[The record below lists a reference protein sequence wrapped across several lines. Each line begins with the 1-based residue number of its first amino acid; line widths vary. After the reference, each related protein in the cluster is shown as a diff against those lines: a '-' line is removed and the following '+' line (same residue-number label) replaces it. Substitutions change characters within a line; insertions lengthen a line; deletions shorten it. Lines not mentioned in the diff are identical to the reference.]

1 MGSLPY
7 LEWKLPSKNSEVNR
21 KEQFKRTIDFIIFKL
36 FSIDLLRL
44 IQTKA
49 ILSKQFSIAPSEI
62 DAMKFWEYEYFMKE
76 LNNLVEE
83 ENKQNEKQKEQ
94 YNMEALMKHQQS
106 QQSKIMR
113 NSQPKIPNIPS
124 QISIKH

>member
-7 LEWKLPSKNSEVNR
+7 LEWKLPSRNSEANNKNSFEYITF
-21 KEQFKRTIDFIIFKL
+21 QL

-113 NSQPKIPNIPS
+113 NSQPKMPNIPS
-124 QISIKH
+124 SITIKQ

>member
-7 LEWKLPSKNSEVNR
+7 LEWKLPSKNLEVNR

-94 YNMEALMKHQQS
+94 YNMETLMKHQQS

-113 NSQPKIPNIPS
+113 NSQPKMPNIPH
-124 QISIKH
+124 SITIKQ

>member
-7 LEWKLPSKNSEVNR
+7 LEWKLPSKNSEANN
-21 KEQFKRTIDFIIFKL
+21 KNSFEYITFQL

-94 YNMEALMKHQQS
+94 YNMETLMKHQQT

-113 NSQPKIPNIPS
+113 NSQPKMPSIPS

>member
-7 LEWKLPSKNSEVNR
+7 LEWKLPSKNSEANN
-21 KEQFKRTIDFIIFKL
+21 KNSFEYITFQL

-94 YNMEALMKHQQS
+94 YNMETLMKHQQS

-113 NSQPKIPNIPS
+113 NSQPKMPSIPS
-124 QISIKH
+124 SITIKQ

>member
-7 LEWKLPSKNSEVNR
+7 LEWKLPSKNSEANN
-21 KEQFKRTIDFIIFKL
+21 KNSFEYITFQL

-113 NSQPKIPNIPS
+113 NSQPKMPNIPH
-124 QISIKH
+124 SITIKQ

>member
-7 LEWKLPSKNSEVNR
+7 LEWKLPSRNSEANNKNSFEYITF
-21 KEQFKRTIDFIIFKL
+21 QL

-124 QISIKH
+124 SITIKQ

>member
-7 LEWKLPSKNSEVNR
+7 LEWKLPSKNLEANNKNSFEYITF
-21 KEQFKRTIDFIIFKL
+21 QL

-124 QISIKH
+124 SITIKQ

>member
-7 LEWKLPSKNSEVNR
+7 LEWKLPSKNSEVNN
-21 KEQFKRTIDFIIFKL
+21 KNSFEYITFQL

-113 NSQPKIPNIPS
+113 NSQPKMPNIPS
-124 QISIKH
+124 SITIKH

>member
-7 LEWKLPSKNSEVNR
+7 SEWKLPSRNSEANNNSF
-21 KEQFKRTIDFIIFKL
+21 EYITFKL

-62 DAMKFWEYEYFMKE
+62 DAMKYWEYEYFMKE

-94 YNMEALMKHQQS
+94 YNMDAMMRQQQS

-113 NSQPKIPNIPS
+113 NSQPKMPTIPS

>member
-1 MGSLPY
+1 
-7 LEWKLPSKNSEVNR
+7 
-21 KEQFKRTIDFIIFKL
+21 
-36 FSIDLLRL
+36 LRL

-113 NSQPKIPNIPS
+113 NSQPKMPNIPS
-124 QISIKH
+124 SITIKH

>member
-7 LEWKLPSKNSEVNR
+7 LEWKLPSRNSDPNNKNSFEYITF
-21 KEQFKRTIDFIIFKL
+21 QL

-94 YNMEALMKHQQS
+94 YNMETLMKHQQS

-113 NSQPKIPNIPS
+113 NSQPKMPNIPS
-124 QISIKH
+124 SITIKQ

>member
-7 LEWKLPSKNSEVNR
+7 LEWKLPSKNSGANNKNSFEYITF
-21 KEQFKRTIDFIIFKL
+21 QL

-94 YNMEALMKHQQS
+94 YNMETLMKHQQS

-113 NSQPKIPNIPS
+113 NSQPKMPNIPS
-124 QISIKH
+124 SITIKQ

>member
-7 LEWKLPSKNSEVNR
+7 LEWKLPSKNLEANNKNSFEYITF
-21 KEQFKRTIDFIIFKL
+21 QL

-62 DAMKFWEYEYFMKE
+62 DTMKFWEYEYFMKE

-124 QISIKH
+124 SITIKQ

>member
-7 LEWKLPSKNSEVNR
+7 LEWKLPSRNSEANNKNSFEYITF
-21 KEQFKRTIDFIIFKL
+21 QL

-113 NSQPKIPNIPS
+113 NSQPKMPSIPS
-124 QISIKH
+124 SITIKQ

>member
-7 LEWKLPSKNSEVNR
+7 LEWKLPSKNSEANN
-21 KEQFKRTIDFIIFKL
+21 KNSFEYITFQL

-94 YNMEALMKHQQS
+94 YNMETLMKHQQS

-113 NSQPKIPNIPS
+113 NSQPKIPSIPS

>member
-7 LEWKLPSKNSEVNR
+7 LEWKLPSRNSEANNKNSFEYITF
-21 KEQFKRTIDFIIFKL
+21 QL

-94 YNMEALMKHQQS
+94 YNMETLMKHQQS

-113 NSQPKIPNIPS
+113 TSQPKMPNIPS
-124 QISIKH
+124 SITIK

>member
-1 MGSLPY
+1 MGSLLY
-7 LEWKLPSKNSEVNR
+7 LEWKLPSKNSEANN
-21 KEQFKRTIDFIIFKL
+21 KNSFEYITFQL

-94 YNMEALMKHQQS
+94 YNMETLMKYQQS

-113 NSQPKIPNIPS
+113 NSQPKMPSIPS

>member
-7 LEWKLPSKNSEVNR
+7 LEWKLPSKNSDQNNKNSFEYITF
-21 KEQFKRTIDFIIFKL
+21 QL

-94 YNMEALMKHQQS
+94 YNMETLMKHQQS

-113 NSQPKIPNIPS
+113 NSQPKMPSIPS